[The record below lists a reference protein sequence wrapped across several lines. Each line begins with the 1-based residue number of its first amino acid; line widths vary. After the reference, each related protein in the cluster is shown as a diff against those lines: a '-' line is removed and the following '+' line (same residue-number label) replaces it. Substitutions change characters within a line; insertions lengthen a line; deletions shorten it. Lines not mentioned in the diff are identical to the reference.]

1 MLQRRI
7 KDSQTLTN
15 DYISRI
21 AFAIVECLILITIT
35 SLTLSTFRKK
45 KFFFCVFLVKQYFS
59 TFGDNGVML
68 VPQKKGCSRTKIKG
82 LPNADYE
89 LPFYWTT
96 INLERRERGND
107 DSFGSRFFFFCS
119 MTSLNLRSSTIRC
132 QTTGTKMQT
141 ESSHVWCMRSRMK
154 EVWHGL
160 DHFFFF
166 FGSFQRYRYKTRTNV
181 TLFFFVEWFLLRYVW
196 YMCKLQRQCVV
207 AWRLTGAAQTNWKK
221 TRVVSFS

>member
-1 MLQRRI
+1 VLQRRI

-89 LPFYWTT
+89 LPFY
-96 INLERRERGND
+96 
-107 DSFGSRFFFFCS
+107 
-119 MTSLNLRSSTIRC
+119 
-132 QTTGTKMQT
+132 
-141 ESSHVWCMRSRMK
+141 
-154 EVWHGL
+154 
-160 DHFFFF
+160 
-166 FGSFQRYRYKTRTNV
+166 
-181 TLFFFVEWFLLRYVW
+181 
-196 YMCKLQRQCVV
+196 
-207 AWRLTGAAQTNWKK
+207 
-221 TRVVSFS
+221 